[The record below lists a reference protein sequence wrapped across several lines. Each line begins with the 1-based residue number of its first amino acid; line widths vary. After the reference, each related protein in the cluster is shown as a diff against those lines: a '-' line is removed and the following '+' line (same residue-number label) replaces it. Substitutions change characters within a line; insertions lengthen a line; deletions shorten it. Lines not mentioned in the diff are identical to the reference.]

1 MLPDRMPLYQRYALL
16 PAGEAFSRM
25 REAPPDA
32 L

>member
-16 PAGEAFSRM
+16 PAGEAFRRM
-25 REAPPDA
+25 LEAPPDD